1 MSSDD
6 DTILSAYMDGQ
17 LDAGRQQRVESAL
30 VASPRLAENLRAL
43 SAVRDLVAGLPRDAG
58 VDVSPE
64 VMRRI
69 RSLGRSPSRL
79 DQSRPGAVWARRIA
93 VGAGSVAVAA
103 AILLMVM
110 VLFSVPGNHGAAT
123 ASRKAID
130 NVIADSGPGANTR
143 LTDERGVSVAVDSGS
158 SALRTAAV
166 KSESLDTVSPADE
179 QRTAL
184 AVALDTGSS
193 YDDQQLAR
201 RMLDSPAERR
211 LFVVKNGADG
221 KIQQQVASV
230 VERTSRFGF
239 FKITVSQGIVIDPRH
254 PDEATVFALL
264 VSPKELG
271 RLHDQLKNVIPD
283 AVEESHAD
291 PGIVTQL
298 ADIGRVKQFAPV
310 PTAEPATPG
319 EVLAIRTRVGASDN
333 GSPPAAT
340 TRRHPTPEQY
350 NSAPDPHG
358 PRRSIAVPDS
368 EQGIEVATVDNG
380 SRTAPNGPGSARA
393 QTHSSDPLADA
404 KLVVPKPESA
414 AIASESAKPDEM
426 VLVFVWIC
434 KSRPS

>member
-17 LDAGRQQRVESAL
+17 LDAGQQQRLESAL
-30 VASPRLAENLRAL
+30 VASPRLGENLRAL
-43 SAVRDLVAGLPRDAG
+43 SAVRDLVAGLPRDSG
-58 VDVSPE
+58 VDVSPA
-64 VMRRI
+64 VMRRV
-69 RSLGRSPSRL
+69 RNLGRSPSRL
-79 DQSRPGAVWARRIA
+79 GANRLRAVWARRIA
-93 VGAGSVAVAA
+93 VGAGSVAMAA
-103 AILLMVM
+103 AILLMVT

-130 NVIADSGPGANTR
+130 NVIADSEPGANTR
-143 LTDERGVSVAVDSGS
+143 LTDDRGVSVAVDSGS
-158 SALRTAAV
+158 AALRTAEAD
-166 KSESLDTVSPADE
+166 SRSLDTVSPADE
-179 QRTAL
+179 QRTAE
-184 AVALDTGSS
+184 AVALDMSSS

-201 RMLDSPAERR
+201 RMLDSPVERR
-211 LFVVKNGADG
+211 RFVVRNGADG
-221 KIQQQVASV
+221 KTQQQVASV

-271 RLHDQLKNVIPD
+271 RLRDQLKNAIPD

-291 PGIVTQL
+291 SEIVTQL

-310 PTAEPATPG
+310 PTADSTTPG
-319 EVLAIRTRVGASDN
+319 EALALKTRVSAFVN
-333 GSPPAAT
+333 GSQPAAT

-358 PRRSIAVPDS
+358 PRRSSAVPDP

-380 SRTAPNGPGSARA
+380 SRTAPDGPGSARA

-404 KLVVPKPESA
+404 KLVVPKPEPVA
-414 AIASESAKPDEM
+414 AASEPAKPDEM

>member
-6 DTILSAYMDGQ
+6 DTILSAYMDGL
-17 LDAGRQQRVESAL
+17 LDAAQQQRVESAL
-30 VASPRLAENLRAL
+30 VASPRLSENLRAL

-79 DQSRPGAVWARRIA
+79 GQSRSGAVWARRIA

-123 ASRKAID
+123 ASHKAID
-130 NVIADSGPGANTR
+130 NVIADSEPGANSR

-158 SALRTAAV
+158 SALRTAEA

-184 AVALDTGSS
+184 AVALDTSSS

-221 KIQQQVASV
+221 KIQQQVASI

-319 EVLAIRTRVGASDN
+319 EALAIRTRVGASDN

-350 NSAPDPHG
+350 YSAPVPDG
-358 PRRSIAVPDS
+358 PGRSSAVPDP
-368 EQGIEVATVDNG
+368 ERGTEVATVDYG
-380 SRTAPNGPGSARA
+380 SRTTREGPASAEGL
-393 QTHSSDPLADA
+393 SSDPLAKA

>member
-6 DTILSAYMDGQ
+6 DTILSAYMDGL
-17 LDAGRQQRVESAL
+17 LDAAQQQRVESAL
-30 VASPRLAENLRAL
+30 VASPRLSENLRAL
-43 SAVRDLVAGLPRDAG
+43 STVRDLVAGLPRDAG

-79 DQSRPGAVWARRIA
+79 GQSRPGAVWARRIA

-110 VLFSVPGNHGAAT
+110 VLFSAPGNHGAAT
-123 ASRKAID
+123 ASHKAID
-130 NVIADSGPGANTR
+130 NVIADSGPGANSR

-158 SALRTAAV
+158 SALRSAEA

-184 AVALDTGSS
+184 AVALDTSSS

-264 VSPKELG
+264 VSPKDLG
-271 RLHDQLKNVIPD
+271 RLHDQLNNVIPD
-283 AVEESHAD
+283 AVEESHPD

-310 PTAEPATPG
+310 PTAESATPV
-319 EVLAIRTRVGASDN
+319 EDLAIRTRVGASDN

-350 NSAPDPHG
+350 NSAPVPRG
-358 PRRSIAVPDS
+358 PGRSSTVPEP
-368 EQGIEVATVDNG
+368 EQGTEVAAVDYG
-380 SRTAPNGPGSARA
+380 SRTTHEGPASAEG
-393 QTHSSDPLADA
+393 HSSDPLAKA
-404 KLVVPKPESA
+404 KLVVPKPEPP

-426 VLVFVWIC
+426 VLVFVWVC

>member
-6 DTILSAYMDGQ
+6 DTILSAYMDGL
-17 LDAGRQQRVESAL
+17 LDAAQQQRVESAL
-30 VASPRLAENLRAL
+30 VASPRLSENLRAL

-79 DQSRPGAVWARRIA
+79 GQSRSGAVWARRIA

-123 ASRKAID
+123 ASHKAID
-130 NVIADSGPGANTR
+130 NVIADSEPGANSR

-158 SALRTAAV
+158 SALRTAEA
-166 KSESLDTVSPADE
+166 KSESLDTVSPAEE

-184 AVALDTGSS
+184 AVALDTSSS

-221 KIQQQVASV
+221 KTQQQVASV

-271 RLHDQLKNVIPD
+271 RLRDQLKNAIPD

-291 PGIVTQL
+291 SEIVTQL

-310 PTAEPATPG
+310 PTADSATLG
-319 EVLAIRTRVGASDN
+319 EDLATKVGAPVN
-333 GSPPAAT
+333 GSQPAAT

-358 PRRSIAVPDS
+358 PRRSGAVPDP

-393 QTHSSDPLADA
+393 PTHSSDPLADA
-404 KLVVPKPESA
+404 KLVVPKPEPVA
-414 AIASESAKPDEM
+414 AASEPAKPDEM